1 MTTKRSNAIHSGR
14 RCRRWAIKA
23 PAHYYQTPRLPL
35 YLTYTPPS
43 MAFQFIS
50 GLVMSM
56 RFPRVW
62 WYPSQNEVCWE
73 GWRSTIVLLIG
84 LPPPRKR
91 HQKQTLTHKFAPESE
106 IFYNWSVSARD
117 PILAQIDK
125 FLQTPFAQL
134 GALSKGWENF
144 HFLKNFISDKI
155 MHNMLAVISAKH
167 NKHLY

>member
-1 MTTKRSNAIHSGR
+1 MQFTAEGDVGGELLK
-14 RCRRWAIKA
+14 
-23 PAHYYQTPRLPL
+23 PRLIIIKPPDSHYIWHTPL
-35 YLTYTPPS
+35 LPWHSSSYQGLS
-43 MAFQFIS
+43 MF
-50 GLVMSM
+50 M

-91 HQKQTLTHKFAPESE
+91 HQKQTLTHWPLESE

-125 FLQTPFAQL
+125 FLQTGFAQL
-134 GALSKGWENF
+134 GALAKGGENF

-155 MHNMLAVISAKH
+155 MHNMLTVISAKH
-167 NKHLY
+167 KHLY

>member
-43 MAFQFIS
+43 MAFLFIS

-91 HQKQTLTHKFAPESE
+91 HQKQTLTHKFALESE
-106 IFYNWSVSARD
+106 TFYNWRVSSWRPYSGTNWQVSTD
-117 PILAQIDK
+117 GVRTIGSSCQRRRKLSLFKELYFWQDYAQHV
-125 FLQTPFAQL
+125 
-134 GALSKGWENF
+134 GS
-144 HFLKNFISDKI
+144 HFCKT
-155 MHNMLAVISAKH
+155 
-167 NKHLY
+167 